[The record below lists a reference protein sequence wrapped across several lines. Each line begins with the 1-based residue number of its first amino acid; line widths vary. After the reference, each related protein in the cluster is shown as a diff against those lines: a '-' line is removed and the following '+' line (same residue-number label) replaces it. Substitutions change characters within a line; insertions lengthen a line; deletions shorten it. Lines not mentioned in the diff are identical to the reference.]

1 MNSGSLYFQ
10 NSDEMIEIQCR
21 ERWLIYQRLQEL
33 GIPCSCSYCQ
43 PLKVKVNSPIAAIQL
58 WGVFR
63 QVSASRSALVNHL
76 EKCWQI
82 HRMSGDS

>member
-33 GIPCSCSYCQ
+33 STAESEGEFAYCCN
-43 PLKVKVNSPIAAIQL
+43 P
-58 WGVFR
+58 
-63 QVSASRSALVNHL
+63 ALGCL
-76 EKCWQI
+76 
-82 HRMSGDS
+82 